1 MRIESIIILFWG
13 IVQCS
18 IACSICSVVYEYYIL
33 DFLLMERRLEILL
46 VVRLLVVIKE
56 SYY

>member
-18 IACSICSVVYEYYIL
+18 IACSICSIVYEYHIL
-33 DFLLMERRLEILL
+33 DFLLMERRLEILR
-46 VVRLLVVIKE
+46 VVRLLVVIKGI
-56 SYY
+56 